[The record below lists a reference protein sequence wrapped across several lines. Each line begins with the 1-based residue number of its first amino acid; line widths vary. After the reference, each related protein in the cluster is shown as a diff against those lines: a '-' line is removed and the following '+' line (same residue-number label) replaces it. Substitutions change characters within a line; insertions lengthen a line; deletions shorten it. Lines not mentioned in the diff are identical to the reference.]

1 MAKYQADVQTLLR
14 AIGGRENIQAVSHCM
29 TRMRFVLAD
38 PAKAD
43 TAAIEAIPA
52 VKGTFTQAGQFQ
64 VIIGNDV
71 AIFYNEFT
79 ACAGIEGVSKDAVKA
94 AAQTN
99 QSLLQRIM
107 GTLGEIFAPI
117 IPALICGG
125 LILGFRNIIGEINF
139 LGGGTQSLAD
149 VSQFW
154 AGMYSFLWLI
164 GEAVFHMLPVGIVWS
179 ITKKMGTTQILGIIL
194 GLTLV
199 SPQLLN
205 GFSVAATAVED
216 IPVWDFGFVQI
227 QMIGYQGQV
236 IAAMLAGF
244 VLVYLEKFFKKICPE
259 VVSMIVVPF
268 CSLVPAVLVAHTI
281 VGPIGWQI
289 GDAIASV
296 VYAGLTS
303 NVRWLF
309 AALFGLLYAP
319 IVMTGL
325 HHMTNAIDSQ
335 LVNLYGGTN
344 LWPMIALSNIA
355 QGSAVLAMS
364 VLQKKN
370 ERAQQ
375 VNIPACISC
384 YLGVTEPALFGVN
397 LKYGFPLVCGMIGS
411 ACGAVISIGTGVEAY
426 SIGVGGLP
434 GILSIK
440 PQFWLNF
447 LIAMLVCIF
456 VVRYVRRWNFL
467 MLIIMIGAAGLLA
480 LPLAIG
486 TEQNGATNWINLGG
500 TSVQPSELV
509 KLALLLILSWYMSR
523 RRFWPWFAFAVF
535 SLLVLMLQQ
544 DLGTA
549 LIYYATTLFLFYAS
563 TGNLPLTGLGLVGAG
578 GAAVAGY
585 IMFAHV
591 KKRVAIWRNPWIYY
605 ETSGYQIVQMLM
617 AIASGGL
624 FGVGLG
630 LGAPRVIPVYFTDC
644 IFAVI
649 CEQFGVIF
657 GALVLAMYVI
667 LILRGVSIAS
677 AARSS
682 FHALLAMGATVM
694 LGLQT
699 FIIIGGVLKLIPLT
713 GVTMPFVSYGGT
725 SLVSCMGLIGLIQ
738 GVASVNQDDLSY
750 DYEISHTLREEA
762 MMPMTRRLGTPPTGV
777 PVPPTEAPTPL
788 ATTMAR
794 MSGCPGRALMLF
806 PSATAMDVKR
816 MATGMFGMMA
826 ERRPAAMPNRTISL
840 VGL

>member
-447 LIAMLVCIF
+447 LIAMLVAVAVPF
-456 VVRYVRRWNFL
+456 V
-467 MLIIMIGAAGLLA
+467 
-480 LPLAIG
+480 
-486 TEQNGATNWINLGG
+486 
-500 TSVQPSELV
+500 
-509 KLALLLILSWYMSR
+509 
-523 RRFWPWFAFAVF
+523 
-535 SLLVLMLQQ
+535 
-544 DLGTA
+544 
-549 LIYYATTLFLFYAS
+549 
-563 TGNLPLTGLGLVGAG
+563 LTILVGSRKLSAADRG
-578 GAAVAGY
+578 LSTAAAEPAAPSVAPDAEEQSQAEPPATGAEGVTA
-585 IMFAHV
+585 
-591 KKRVAIWRNPWIYY
+591 PL
-605 ETSGYQIVQMLM
+605 SG
-617 AIASGGL
+617 
-624 FGVGLG
+624 
-630 LGAPRVIPVYFTDC
+630 RVIPMEEIPDQVFSQG
-644 IFAVI
+644 ILG
-649 CEQFGVIF
+649 EGVGIEPT
-657 GALVLAMYVI
+657 GNVVVAPAD
-667 LILRGVSIAS
+667 
-677 AARSS
+677 
-682 FHALLAMGATVM
+682 ATVCSVM
-694 LGLQT
+694 EDSRHAVGLTLDNGAELLIHVGIDTVSMNGDGFQLHVKAGDRVRLGD
-699 FIIIGGVLKLIPLT
+699 KLITFDPEKIKAAGHPTTTAFLVTDPGDLT
-713 GVTMPFVSYGGT
+713 
-725 SLVSCMGLIGLIQ
+725 
-738 GVASVNQDDLSY
+738 
-750 DYEISHTLREEA
+750 
-762 MMPMTRRLGTPPTGV
+762 PTFETNV
-777 PVPPTEAPTPL
+777 DAQ
-788 ATTMAR
+788 A
-794 MSGCPGRALMLF
+794 GRTVVIRF
-806 PSATAMDVKR
+806 
-816 MATGMFGMMA
+816 
-826 ERRPAAMPNRTISL
+826 
-840 VGL
+840 

>member
-447 LIAMLVCIF
+447 LIAMLVAVAVPF
-456 VVRYVRRWNFL
+456 VLTILVGSRKLSAADRGLSTAAAEPAAPSVAPDAEEQPQAEPP
-467 MLIIMIGAAGLLA
+467 AAGA
-480 LPLAIG
+480 EGVTAPL
-486 TEQNGATNWINLGG
+486 
-500 TSVQPSELV
+500 
-509 KLALLLILSWYMSR
+509 
-523 RRFWPWFAFAVF
+523 
-535 SLLVLMLQQ
+535 
-544 DLGTA
+544 
-549 LIYYATTLFLFYAS
+549 
-563 TGNLPLTGLGLVGAG
+563 
-578 GAAVAGY
+578 
-585 IMFAHV
+585 
-591 KKRVAIWRNPWIYY
+591 
-605 ETSGYQIVQMLM
+605 SG
-617 AIASGGL
+617 
-624 FGVGLG
+624 
-630 LGAPRVIPVYFTDC
+630 RVIPMEEIPDQVFSQG
-644 IFAVI
+644 ILG
-649 CEQFGVIF
+649 EGVGIEPT
-657 GALVLAMYVI
+657 GNVVVAPAD
-667 LILRGVSIAS
+667 
-677 AARSS
+677 
-682 FHALLAMGATVM
+682 ATVCSVM
-694 LGLQT
+694 EDSRHAVGLTLDNGAELLIHVGIDTVSMNGDGFQLHVKAGDRVHLGD
-699 FIIIGGVLKLIPLT
+699 KLITFDPEKIKAAGHPTTTAFL
-713 GVTMPFVSYGGT
+713 VTDPG
-725 SLVSCMGLIGLIQ
+725 
-738 GVASVNQDDLSY
+738 DL
-750 DYEISHTLREEA
+750 
-762 MMPMTRRLGTPPTGV
+762 
-777 PVPPTEAPTPL
+777 APTFETNVD
-788 ATTMAR
+788 AQA
-794 MSGCPGRALMLF
+794 GRTVVIRF
-806 PSATAMDVKR
+806 
-816 MATGMFGMMA
+816 
-826 ERRPAAMPNRTISL
+826 
-840 VGL
+840 

>member
-205 GFSVAATAVED
+205 GFSVATTAVED

-344 LWPMIALSNIA
+344 LWPMIALSNVA

-447 LIAMLVCIF
+447 LIAMLVAVAVPF
-456 VVRYVRRWNFL
+456 VLTILVGSRKLSAADRGLSTAAAEPVAPSVVPDAEEQPQAEPP
-467 MLIIMIGAAGLLA
+467 AAGA
-480 LPLAIG
+480 EGVTAPLSGQGILGEGVGIEPTGNVVVAPADATVCSVIEDSRHAVG
-486 TEQNGATNWINLGG
+486 LTLDNGA
-500 TSVQPSELV
+500 E
-509 KLALLLILSWYMSR
+509 LLIH
-523 RRFWPWFAFAVF
+523 
-535 SLLVLMLQQ
+535 
-544 DLGTA
+544 
-549 LIYYATTLFLFYAS
+549 
-563 TGNLPLTGLGLVGAG
+563 VGIDTVSMNG
-578 GAAVAGY
+578 DG
-585 IMFAHV
+585 FQLHV
-591 KKRVAIWRNPWIYY
+591 KEGDRVH
-605 ETSGYQIVQMLM
+605 
-617 AIASGGL
+617 
-624 FGVGLG
+624 LG
-630 LGAPRVIPVYFTDC
+630 D
-644 IFAVI
+644 
-649 CEQFGVIF
+649 
-657 GALVLAMYVI
+657 
-667 LILRGVSIAS
+667 
-677 AARSS
+677 
-682 FHALLAMGATVM
+682 
-694 LGLQT
+694 
-699 FIIIGGVLKLIPLT
+699 KLITFDPEKIKAAGHPTTTAFL
-713 GVTMPFVSYGGT
+713 VTDPG
-725 SLVSCMGLIGLIQ
+725 
-738 GVASVNQDDLSY
+738 DL
-750 DYEISHTLREEA
+750 
-762 MMPMTRRLGTPPTGV
+762 
-777 PVPPTEAPTPL
+777 APTFETNVD
-788 ATTMAR
+788 AQA
-794 MSGCPGRALMLF
+794 GRTVVIRF
-806 PSATAMDVKR
+806 
-816 MATGMFGMMA
+816 
-826 ERRPAAMPNRTISL
+826 
-840 VGL
+840 